1 MAFGCGVP
9 TLEGRL
15 VRLEPL
21 SQAHAADLRRAAEED
36 RSSFAFASVP
46 RAGDVDDYI
55 AARLARAADGTRLPF
70 AQVRRSDG
78 RAVGC
83 TSYAEPRSWPGRE
96 DLCAVEVGGT
106 WLAGPAQGTGVNV
119 EAKLL
124 LLGHAFESW
133 GVARVDLKTD
143 ARNEGSRA
151 AIERLGARFEGVLRN
166 WSASHAPGEAG
177 RLRDS
182 AMYSVTAPEW
192 PAVRAHLEHRLDRHL
207 TRRSTGG

>member
-1 MAFGCGVP
+1 MAFRCAVP
-9 TLEGRL
+9 TLDGRL
-15 VRLEPL
+15 VRLEAL
-21 SQAHAADLRRAAEED
+21 SRAHAADLRRAAEED
-36 RSSFAFASVP
+36 RSSYAFTSVP
-46 RAGDVDDYI
+46 RAGEVDGYI
-55 AARLARAADGTRLPF
+55 ESRLAQAEEGTVLPF

-83 TSYAEPRSWPGRE
+83 TTYAEPRSWPGRE
-96 DLCAVEVGGT
+96 ALCAVEVGGT

-124 LLGHAFESW
+124 LLGYAFESW
-133 GVARVDLKTD
+133 DVARVDLKTD
-143 ARNEGSRA
+143 ARNEGSRS

-166 WSASHAPGEAG
+166 WSASHAPGEPG

-192 PAVRAHLEHRLDRHL
+192 PEVRAHLQRRLDRHL
-207 TRRSTGG
+207 ADGSAGG